1 MQPIPSNPIGLNR
14 ANHVGISVSDLDASI
29 RFYEAL
35 TGTKIVNK
43 DVIGGPRMAAVQ
55 GLPKVLIRYANVH
68 LANLN
73 IDLLQYDEPKVK
85 KASYDNS
92 DIGAMHLCFE
102 VDDLDDLLLRELRED
117 DRVVDPVEELR
128 PEALA
133 YRPHHRRARRLH
145 LGAIRQ
151 FRDRG
156 VAGIIIGSM
165 VKIMFSLISMPV
177 PGRP

>member
-85 KASYDNS
+85 KARMPLSR
-92 DIGAMHLCFE
+92 A
-102 VDDLDDLLLRELRED
+102 LLRSVKGWLPQIWARELMKK
-117 DRVVDPVEELR
+117 VV
-128 PEALA
+128 
-133 YRPHHRRARRLH
+133 
-145 LGAIRQ
+145 
-151 FRDRG
+151 
-156 VAGIIIGSM
+156 
-165 VKIMFSLISMPV
+165 
-177 PGRP
+177 